1 MSIFELLMIALGL
14 SMDAFAAAICLGLSM
29 PKLKIKHAII
39 VGGFF
44 GGFQA
49 LMPLIGYLLGSQ
61 FTGYLA
67 AFDHWI
73 AFTLLSV
80 IGVNMIRESR
90 DGCDL
95 VESFTLK
102 KIFLLALA
110 TSIDALIS
118 GVSFAFMGV
127 DILSTILIIG
137 ATTFIVSFTGTKAG
151 SLFGDSLKSKA
162 EVLGGATLILIGLK
176 ILLQDLFSL

>member
-1 MSIFELLMIALGL
+1 MSFFEQLFIGLGL

-29 PKLKIKHAII
+29 PKLKLRHALI

-49 LMPLIGYLLGSQ
+49 LMPLIGYFLGSQ

-80 IGVNMIRESR
+80 IGVNMIKESR
-90 DGCDL
+90 GGCE
-95 VESFTLK
+95 VVTTFSIK
-102 KIFLLALA
+102 KIFLLAVA

-118 GVSFAFMGV
+118 GVSFAFIGV
-127 DILSTILIIG
+127 DILSTVLIIG
-137 ATTFIVSFTGTKAG
+137 TTTFVISFIGTKTG
-151 SLFGDSLKSKA
+151 SLFGESLKSKA
-162 EVLGGATLILIGLK
+162 EVVGGVTLILIGLK
-176 ILLQDLFSL
+176 VLLQDLLSL